1 MPDTDRLFYGF
12 MLIMS
17 LCILGLLISLIGC
30 TGPIQ
35 SRPFAR
41 VFCDPLSV
49 TISERSKD
57 PCELEHWEN
66 QRFAKEGLG
75 G

>member
-1 MPDTDRLFYGF
+1 MIDADRLFYGF
-12 MLIMS
+12 MFIMS

-35 SRPFAR
+35 SRLFAPAL
-41 VFCDPLSV
+41 CDPLSV
-49 TISERSKD
+49 TTADRSKD

-66 QRFAKEGLG
+66 RRFTKEGFSG
-75 G
+75 